1 MRMTAV
7 VNNGIITAKSS
18 SKSGYVPPSIRTTTQ
33 TAGHGLIEFNDRD
46 FPSLSMSAK
55 ASGTSTKMDFKKV
68 VNECI
73 EKEKAN
79 LLTTEQD
86 TVRSWSEMT
95 LEQREKAGII
105 SICNSKRHSSTTYQA
120 NSDTYEGL
128 QE

>member
-1 MRMTAV
+1 MSAIV
-7 VNNGIITAKSS
+7 DNGIITAKSS
-18 SKSGYVPPSIRTTTQ
+18 SKNGYIPPNKRTATQ
-33 TAGHGLIEFNDRD
+33 TAGAGLIEFNDKD
-46 FPSLSMSAK
+46 FPSLSIAAN
-55 ASGTSTKMDFKKV
+55 ASVTSTKMDFKKV

-79 LLTTEQD
+79 LLTTEQN

-105 SICNSKRHSSTTYQA
+105 SISGTKSSRAYQA

-128 QE
+128 Q